1 MNTREFIFANFR
13 NLGKANKNTTL
24 FLNAGLG
31 TMEGDLILIIGEN
44 NAGKTNALAALN
56 AFGLKTIKE
65 SDKPNFLHYNEV
77 HTPSIS
83 LVYNHQPSTNL
94 DKNQAKTP
102 NSNTQ
107 SPKYSIELTYTEN
120 KNDEASQEINKQAT
134 IKALQDK
141 FQAIKELIA
150 RDKDGDY
157 IDDERWAKFN
167 ELEKELKQFNSNEI
181 GKSYIPIAKFKE
193 FYEDLQ
199 DFCFGEI
206 ELKKSDSIGL
216 YNHNQAN
223 IRLLDEKFKEF
234 EACFLSE
241 KNQSKFTKLKKE
253 WESLKKRHY
262 SYTGNVKFEMI
273 EKSYANLQ
281 ELLFPKDEFEKQI
294 LHYESSKCTVKR
306 TIDKDFE
313 TRFGIKANPQI
324 FFYKPTRLKDSDL
337 STTPNELEN
346 SVFFKSLCA
355 ALQDDK
361 WQLLIKHYK
370 EKKSAQRGQLE
381 KEINQRIQEI
391 ISKRFNELYGKD
403 EAYSFNLRLE
413 ENKLEFLLHKNGEA
427 LRLNEQS
434 SAFEWFFNFFFNF
447 LHAQTLNKGDL
458 VLIDELET
466 HFSVPA
472 QRDLRAFL
480 KDYANTNGITFIATT
495 HSPFLADIEHLDEL
509 RIIEQQDD
517 GWAGIINDF
526 SLFSKD
532 KTRVDALKD
541 IKKAFGVQGLV
552 SKRVIF
558 VEGITDYN
566 YLTKFKQLYQ
576 QEKKETLNL
585 AFLPVGGL
593 GDPENSNDEKAKHL
607 IKELPKLTDRHAILL
622 VDNDDKGKAFKKQ
635 AEKCKDLTLTVVRID
650 EAFGNSQ
657 AKSTIK
663 EIENLF
669 SQADRERHK
678 EILQAKSKP
687 NESGSVASRLF
698 KNGDNDDFELE
709 EQTKENFF
717 KLLKYLKNL
726 KFVYK
731 VSVKSV
737 KKQITKPF

>member
-1 MNTREFIFANFR
+1 MR
-13 NLGKANKNTTL
+13 
-24 FLNAGLG
+24 
-31 TMEGDLILIIGEN
+31 
-44 NAGKTNALAALN
+44 
-56 AFGLKTIKE
+56 
-65 SDKPNFLHYNEV
+65 
-77 HTPSIS
+77 
-83 LVYNHQPSTNL
+83 
-94 DKNQAKTP
+94 
-102 NSNTQ
+102 
-107 SPKYSIELTYTEN
+107 
-120 KNDEASQEINKQAT
+120 
-134 IKALQDK
+134 
-141 FQAIKELIA
+141 
-150 RDKDGDY
+150 
-157 IDDERWAKFN
+157 
-167 ELEKELKQFNSNEI
+167 
-181 GKSYIPIAKFKE
+181 
-193 FYEDLQ
+193 
-199 DFCFGEI
+199 
-206 ELKKSDSIGL
+206 
-216 YNHNQAN
+216 
-223 IRLLDEKFKEF
+223 
-234 EACFLSE
+234 
-241 KNQSKFTKLKKE
+241 
-253 WESLKKRHY
+253 
-262 SYTGNVKFEMI
+262 
-273 EKSYANLQ
+273 
-281 ELLFPKDEFEKQI
+281 
-294 LHYESSKCTVKR
+294 YESSKCSVKKA
-306 TIDKDFE
+306 IDKDFE

-346 SVFFKSLCA
+346 SVFLKSLCA

-391 ISKRFNELYGKD
+391 ISKRFNKLYGKD

-413 ENKLEFLLHKNGEA
+413 ENKLEFLLYKNGEA

-472 QRDLRAFL
+472 QKDLRAFL
-480 KDYANTNGITFIATT
+480 KAYAKKNGITFIATT

-566 YLTKFKQLYQ
+566 YLIKFKQLYQ

-593 GDPENSNDEKAKHL
+593 GDPKNSNDEKAKHL
-607 IKELPKLTDRHAILL
+607 IQELPKLTDRHAILL
-622 VDNDDKGKAFKKQ
+622 VDNDDKGKAFQKQ
-635 AEKCKDLTLTVVRID
+635 AEKCKDLTVVRID
-650 EAFGNSQ
+650 EAFENSQ

-663 EIENLF
+663 EIETLF
-669 SQADRERHK
+669 SQADREKYK

-698 KNGDNDDFELE
+698 KNGENDDFELE

-717 KLLKYLKNL
+717 TLLEYLN
-726 KFVYK
+726 KFE
-731 VSVKSV
+731 
-737 KKQITKPF
+737 ICL

>member
-1 MNTREFIFANFR
+1 M
-13 NLGKANKNTTL
+13 
-24 FLNAGLG
+24 
-31 TMEGDLILIIGEN
+31 
-44 NAGKTNALAALN
+44 
-56 AFGLKTIKE
+56 
-65 SDKPNFLHYNEV
+65 HYNEA

-83 LVYNHQPSTNL
+83 LVYKHQPSTNL

-223 IRLLDEKFKEF
+223 IHSLDEKFKEF

-253 WESLKKRHY
+253 WESLKEKWRFGY
-262 SYTGNVKFEMI
+262 RQDFEMI
-273 EKSYANLQ
+273 KKFYASLQ

-294 LHYESSKCTVKR
+294 LRYESSKCSVKSA
-306 TIDKDFE
+306 IDKDFE

-361 WQLLIKHYK
+361 WQHALIKHYK

-391 ISKRFNELYGKD
+391 ISKRFNKLYGKD

-480 KDYANTNGITFIATT
+480 KAYAKKNGITFIATT

-517 GWAGIINDF
+517 GWADIIKDF

-566 YLTKFKQLYQ
+566 YLIKFKQLYQ
-576 QEKKETLNL
+576 QEKEETLNL

-593 GDPENSNDEKAKHL
+593 GDPKNSNDEKAKHL
-607 IKELPKLTDRHAILL
+607 IQELPKLTDRHAILL
-622 VDNDDKGKAFKKQ
+622 VDNDDKGKAFQKQ
-635 AEKCKDLTLTVVRID
+635 AEKCKDLTVVRID
-650 EAFGNSQ
+650 EAFEDSQ

-663 EIENLF
+663 EIETLF
-669 SQADRERHK
+669 SQADKEKYK

-687 NESGSVASRLF
+687 NESGSVASRVF
-698 KNGDNDDFELE
+698 KNGDSNDFKLE

-717 KLLKYLKNL
+717 TLLEYLN
-726 KFVYK
+726 KFE
-731 VSVKSV
+731 
-737 KKQITKPF
+737 ICL

>member
-1 MNTREFIFANFR
+1 MNTRKFIFANFR
-13 NLGKANKNTTL
+13 NLGKANKNTL

-65 SDKPNFLHYNEV
+65 SDKPNFLYYNEA

-83 LVYNHQPSTNL
+83 LVY
-94 DKNQAKTP
+94 KNSRTKSP
-102 NSNTQ
+102 N
-107 SPKYSIELTYTEN
+107 SIELTYTEN
-120 KNDEASQEINKQAT
+120 KNGEASQEIDKQAT
-134 IKALQDK
+134 IKALQAK

-157 IDDERWAKFN
+157 IDDERWTKFD
-167 ELEKELKQFNSNEI
+167 ELEKELKQFHIDEI
-181 GKSYIPIAKFKE
+181 DKSYIPIAKFKE

-206 ELKKSDSIGL
+206 ELKKSDSRGL

-223 IRLLDEKFKEF
+223 IHSLDEKFKEF
-234 EACFLSE
+234 EARFLSE
-241 KNQSKFTKLKKE
+241 KNQSKFTELKNE
-253 WESLKKRHY
+253 WESLKEKWKW
-262 SYTGNVKFEMI
+262 SFGDTSDAKFTMMQ
-273 EKSYANLQ
+273 KFYASLQ

-294 LHYESSKCTVKR
+294 LRYESSKCSVKSA
-306 TIDKDFE
+306 IDKDFE
-313 TRFGIKANPQI
+313 TRFGIKANPKI

-346 SVFFKSLCA
+346 SVFLKSLCA

-381 KEINQRIQEI
+381 KAINQRIQEI
-391 ISKRFNELYGKD
+391 ISKRFNELYDKD
-403 EAYSFNLRLE
+403 ETYSFNLRLE
-413 ENKLEFLLHKNGEA
+413 ENKLEFLLYKNGEA
-427 LRLNEQS
+427 LKLSEQS

-472 QRDLRAFL
+472 QRDLRTFL
-480 KDYANTNGITFIATT
+480 KAYAKRNGITFIATT

-509 RIIEQQDD
+509 RIIKQQDD
-517 GWAGIINDF
+517 GGADIINDF

-566 YLTKFKQLYQ
+566 YLIKFKQLYQQVYQ

-585 AFLPVGGL
+585 TFLPVGGL
-593 GDPENSNDEKAKHL
+593 GNPENSNDEKAKHL
-607 IKELPKLTDRHAILL
+607 IQELPKLTDRHAILL
-622 VDNDDKGKAFKKQ
+622 VDNDDKGKAFQKQ
-635 AEKCKDLTLTVVRID
+635 AEKCKDLTVVRID
-650 EAFGNSQ
+650 EAFEDSQ

-663 EIENLF
+663 DIETLF
-669 SQADRERHK
+669 SQADREKYK
-678 EILQAKSKP
+678 EILQAKR
-687 NESGSVASRLF
+687 NASGSVASRLF
-698 KNGDNDDFELE
+698 KNGKNDDFKLE

-717 KLLKYLKNL
+717 KLLEYLN
-726 KFVYK
+726 KFE
-731 VSVKSV
+731 
-737 KKQITKPF
+737 ICL

>member
-1 MNTREFIFANFR
+1 M
-13 NLGKANKNTTL
+13 
-24 FLNAGLG
+24 
-31 TMEGDLILIIGEN
+31 
-44 NAGKTNALAALN
+44 
-56 AFGLKTIKE
+56 
-65 SDKPNFLHYNEV
+65 HYNEA

-83 LVYNHQPSTNL
+83 LVYKHQPSTNL

-107 SPKYSIELTYTEN
+107 SPNSIELTYTEN
-120 KNDEASQEINKQAT
+120 ENDKTSQEIDKQAT

-141 FQAIKELIA
+141 FQAIKELIT
-150 RDKDGDY
+150 RGKDGDY
-157 IDDERWAKFN
+157 IDGERLAKFN
-167 ELEKELKQFNSNEI
+167 ELEKELKQFHIDEI
-181 GKSYIPIAKFKE
+181 GKSYIPTKLQE
-193 FYEDLQ
+193 FYENLQ

-206 ELKKSDSIGL
+206 ELEKSGF
-216 YNHNQAN
+216 HNNYKPN
-223 IRLLDEKFKEF
+223 IHSLDEKFKEF

-253 WESLKKRHY
+253 WESLKEKWKR
-262 SYTGNVKFEMI
+262 SFGDTSDAKFTMMQ
-273 EKSYANLQ
+273 KFYASLQ

-294 LHYESSKCTVKR
+294 LRYESSKCPVKSA
-306 TIDKDFE
+306 IDKDFE

-361 WQLLIKHYK
+361 WQHALIKHYK

-391 ISKRFNELYGKD
+391 ISKRFNKLYGKD

-480 KDYANTNGITFIATT
+480 KAYAKKNGITFIATT

-593 GDPENSNDEKAKHL
+593 GNPENSNDEKAKHL

-622 VDNDDKGKAFKKQ
+622 VDNDDSGREIQKLA
-635 AEKCKDLTLTVVRID
+635 KDCRNLTVVRLDEGCND
-650 EAFGNSQ
+650 EA
-657 AKSTIK
+657 IK
-663 EIENLF
+663 YIETLF
-669 SQADRERHK
+669 SKADRERHR
-678 EILQAKSKP
+678 EILQAK
-687 NESGSVASRLF
+687 GSVASRLF
-698 KNGDNDDFELE
+698 KNGNFKLE
-709 EQTKENFF
+709 KQTKENFF
-717 KLLKYLKNL
+717 TLLKYLN
-726 KFVYK
+726 KFE
-731 VSVKSV
+731 
-737 KKQITKPF
+737 ICL

>member
-1 MNTREFIFANFR
+1 MY
-13 NLGKANKNTTL
+13 
-24 FLNAGLG
+24 
-31 TMEGDLILIIGEN
+31 
-44 NAGKTNALAALN
+44 
-56 AFGLKTIKE
+56 
-65 SDKPNFLHYNEV
+65 YNEA

-83 LVYNHQPSTNL
+83 LVY
-94 DKNQAKTP
+94 KNSRTKSP
-102 NSNTQ
+102 N
-107 SPKYSIELTYTEN
+107 SIELTYTEN
-120 KNDEASQEINKQAT
+120 KNGEASQEIDKQAT
-134 IKALQDK
+134 IKALQAK

-167 ELEKELKQFNSNEI
+167 ELEKELKQFHIDEI

-206 ELKKSDSIGL
+206 ELKKSDSRGL

-223 IRLLDEKFKEF
+223 IHSLDEKFKEF
-234 EACFLSE
+234 EARFLSE
-241 KNQSKFTKLKKE
+241 KNQSKFTELKNE
-253 WESLKKRHY
+253 WESLKEKWKW
-262 SYTGNVKFEMI
+262 SFGDTSDAKFTMMQ
-273 EKSYANLQ
+273 KFYASLQ

-294 LHYESSKCTVKR
+294 LRYESSKCTVKR

-313 TRFGIKANPQI
+313 TRFGIKANPKI

-381 KEINQRIQEI
+381 EKINEHIKMS
-391 ISKRFNELYGKD
+391 ISKHFNKLYDKD
-403 EAYSFNLRLE
+403 ETYSFNLRLE
-413 ENKLEFLLHKNGEA
+413 ENKLEFLLYKNGEA
-427 LRLNEQS
+427 LKLSEQS

-447 LHAQTLNKGDL
+447 LHTQTLNKGDL

-472 QRDLRAFL
+472 QRDLRTFL
-480 KDYANTNGITFIATT
+480 KAYAQENGITFIATT

-509 RIIEQQDD
+509 RIIKQQDD
-517 GWAGIINDF
+517 GGADIINDF

-566 YLTKFKQLYQ
+566 YLIKFKQLYQ
-576 QEKKETLNL
+576 QEKKVKLNL

-607 IKELPKLTDRHAILL
+607 IKELPKLIDRHAILL
-622 VDNDDKGKAFKKQ
+622 VDNDDKGKAFQKQ
-635 AEKCKDLTLTVVRID
+635 AEKCKDLTVVRID
-650 EAFGNSQ
+650 EAFEDSQ

-663 EIENLF
+663 DIETLF
-669 SQADRERHK
+669 SQADREKYK
-678 EILQAKSKP
+678 EILQAKR
-687 NESGSVASRLF
+687 NASGSVASRVF
-698 KNGDNDDFELE
+698 KNGDVFKNDDFKLE

-717 KLLKYLKNL
+717 TLLEYLN
-726 KFVYK
+726 KFE
-731 VSVKSV
+731 
-737 KKQITKPF
+737 ICL

>member
-1 MNTREFIFANFR
+1 MNTRKFIFANFR
-13 NLGKANKNTTL
+13 NLGKANKNTL

-65 SDKPNFLHYNEV
+65 SDKPNFLYYNEA

-83 LVYNHQPSTNL
+83 LVY
-94 DKNQAKTP
+94 KNSRTKSP
-102 NSNTQ
+102 N
-107 SPKYSIELTYTEN
+107 SIELTYTEN
-120 KNDEASQEINKQAT
+120 KNGEASQEIDKQAT
-134 IKALQDK
+134 IKALQAK

-167 ELEKELKQFNSNEI
+167 ELEKELKQFHIDEI

-206 ELKKSDSIGL
+206 ELKKSDSRGL

-223 IRLLDEKFKEF
+223 IHSLDEKFKEF
-234 EACFLSE
+234 EARFLSE
-241 KNQSKFTKLKKE
+241 KNQSKFTELKNE
-253 WESLKKRHY
+253 WESLKEKWKW
-262 SYTGNVKFEMI
+262 SFGDTSDAKFTMMQ
-273 EKSYANLQ
+273 KFYASLQ

-294 LHYESSKCTVKR
+294 LRYESSKCTVKR

-313 TRFGIKANPQI
+313 TRFGIKANPKI

-381 KEINQRIQEI
+381 EKINEHIKMS
-391 ISKRFNELYGKD
+391 ISKHFNKLYNKD
-403 EAYSFNLRLE
+403 ETYSFKLRLE

-427 LRLNEQS
+427 LKLSEQS

-472 QRDLRAFL
+472 QRDLRTFL
-480 KDYANTNGITFIATT
+480 KAYAQENGITFIATT

-509 RIIEQQDD
+509 RIIKQQDD
-517 GWAGIINDF
+517 GGADIINDF

-566 YLTKFKQLYQ
+566 YLIKFKQLYQ
-576 QEKKETLNL
+576 QEKKVKLNL

-607 IKELPKLTDRHAILL
+607 IKELPKLIDRHAILL
-622 VDNDDKGKAFKKQ
+622 VDNDDKGKSFQKQ
-635 AEKCKDLTLTVVRID
+635 AEKCKDLTVVRID
-650 EAFGNSQ
+650 EAFEDSQ

-663 EIENLF
+663 DIETLF
-669 SQADRERHK
+669 SQADREKYK
-678 EILQAKSKP
+678 EILQAKR
-687 NESGSVASRLF
+687 NASGSVASRVF
-698 KNGDNDDFELE
+698 KNGDVFKNDDFKLE

-717 KLLKYLKNL
+717 TLLEYLN
-726 KFVYK
+726 KFE
-731 VSVKSV
+731 
-737 KKQITKPF
+737 ICL

>member
-1 MNTREFIFANFR
+1 MNTRKFIFANFR
-13 NLGKANKNTTL
+13 NLGKANKNTL

-65 SDKPNFLHYNEV
+65 SDKPNFLYYNEA

-83 LVYNHQPSTNL
+83 LVY
-94 DKNQAKTP
+94 KNSRTKSP
-102 NSNTQ
+102 N
-107 SPKYSIELTYTEN
+107 SIELTYTEN
-120 KNDEASQEINKQAT
+120 KNGEASQEIDKQAT
-134 IKALQDK
+134 IKALQAK

-167 ELEKELKQFNSNEI
+167 ELEKELKQFHIDEI

-206 ELKKSDSIGL
+206 ELKKSDSRGL

-223 IRLLDEKFKEF
+223 IHSLDEKFKEF
-234 EACFLSE
+234 EARFLSE
-241 KNQSKFTKLKKE
+241 KNQSKFTELKNE
-253 WESLKKRHY
+253 WESLKEKWKW
-262 SYTGNVKFEMI
+262 SFGDTSDAKFTMMQ
-273 EKSYANLQ
+273 KFYASLQ

-294 LHYESSKCTVKR
+294 LRYESSKCTVKR

-313 TRFGIKANPQI
+313 TRFGIKANPKI

-381 KEINQRIQEI
+381 EKINEHIKMS
-391 ISKRFNELYGKD
+391 ISKHFNKLYNKD
-403 EAYSFNLRLE
+403 ETYSFKLRLE

-427 LRLNEQS
+427 LKLSEQS

-472 QRDLRAFL
+472 QRELRTFL
-480 KDYANTNGITFIATT
+480 KAYAKRNGITFIATT

-509 RIIEQQDD
+509 RIIKQQDD
-517 GWAGIINDF
+517 GGADIINDF

-566 YLTKFKQLYQ
+566 YLIKFKQLNQ
-576 QEKKETLNL
+576 QEKKVKLNL

-607 IKELPKLTDRHAILL
+607 IKELPKLIDRHAILL
-622 VDNDDKGKAFKKQ
+622 VDNDDKGKAFQKQ
-635 AEKCKDLTLTVVRID
+635 AEKCKDLTVVRID
-650 EAFGNSQ
+650 EAFEDSQ
-657 AKSTIK
+657 AKSTIE
-663 EIENLF
+663 EIETLF

-678 EILQAKSKP
+678 EILRAKSKP
-687 NESGSVASRLF
+687 NESGSVASRVF
-698 KNGDNDDFELE
+698 KNGDVFKNDDFKLE

-717 KLLKYLKNL
+717 TLLEYLY
-726 KFVYK
+726 KFE
-731 VSVKSV
+731 
-737 KKQITKPF
+737 ICL

>member
-1 MNTREFIFANFR
+1 MNTRKFIFANFR
-13 NLGKANKNTTL
+13 NLGKANKSTTL

-65 SDKPNFLHYNEV
+65 SDKPNFLHYNEA

-83 LVYNHQPSTNL
+83 LVY
-94 DKNQAKTP
+94 KNSRTKSP
-102 NSNTQ
+102 N
-107 SPKYSIELTYTEN
+107 SIELTYTEN
-120 KNDEASQEINKQAT
+120 KNGEASQEIDKQAT

-157 IDDERWAKFN
+157 IDGERWAKFN
-167 ELEKELKQFNSNEI
+167 ELEKKLKQFNSNEI
-181 GKSYIPIAKFKE
+181 GKSYIPIKLQE
-193 FYEDLQ
+193 FYENLQ

-206 ELKKSDSIGL
+206 ELEKSGSRGL

-223 IRLLDEKFKEF
+223 INLLDEKFEEF

-253 WESLKKRHY
+253 WESLKKRCY
-262 SYTGNVKFEMI
+262 YIGDVKFEMI
-273 EKSYANLQ
+273 QKFYANLQ

-294 LHYESSKCTVKR
+294 LRYEDSKCPVKN

-466 HFSVPA
+466 HFSVPT

-480 KDYANTNGITFIATT
+480 KVYAKKNGITFIATT

-509 RIIEQQDD
+509 RIIKQQDD
-517 GWAGIINDF
+517 GGADIINDF
-526 SLFSKD
+526 SLFSQD
-532 KTRVDALKD
+532 KTRVDALQD

-566 YLTKFKQLYQ
+566 YLTKFKQLYK
-576 QEKKETLNL
+576 QEKKVKLNL

-593 GDPENSNDEKAKHL
+593 GDPKNSNDEKAKHL
-607 IKELPKLTDRHAILL
+607 IEELPELIDRHAILL
-622 VDNDDKGKAFKKQ
+622 VDNDGKGKSFQKQ
-635 AEKCKDLTLTVVRID
+635 AEKCKDLTVVRID
-650 EAFGNSQ
+650 EAFEDSQ

-663 EIENLF
+663 EIETLF
-669 SQADRERHK
+669 SQADKEKYK

-687 NESGSVASRLF
+687 NESGSVASRVF
-698 KNGDNDDFELE
+698 KNGDFELE

-717 KLLKYLKNL
+717 TLLEYLN
-726 KFVYK
+726 KFE
-731 VSVKSV
+731 
-737 KKQITKPF
+737 ICL

>member
-1 MNTREFIFANFR
+1 MNTRKFIFANFR
-13 NLGKANKNTTL
+13 NLGKANKNTL

-65 SDKPNFLHYNEV
+65 SDKPNFLYYNEA

-83 LVYNHQPSTNL
+83 LVY
-94 DKNQAKTP
+94 KNSRTKSP
-102 NSNTQ
+102 N
-107 SPKYSIELTYTEN
+107 SIELTYTEN
-120 KNDEASQEINKQAT
+120 KNGEASQEIDKQAT
-134 IKALQDK
+134 IKALQAK

-167 ELEKELKQFNSNEI
+167 ELEKELKQFHIDEI

-206 ELKKSDSIGL
+206 ELKKSDSRGL

-223 IRLLDEKFKEF
+223 IHSLDEKFKEF
-234 EACFLSE
+234 EARFLSE
-241 KNQSKFTKLKKE
+241 KNQSKFTELKNE
-253 WESLKKRHY
+253 WESLKEKWKW
-262 SYTGNVKFEMI
+262 SFGDTSDAKFTMMQ
-273 EKSYANLQ
+273 KFYASLQ

-294 LHYESSKCTVKR
+294 LRYESSKCTVKR

-313 TRFGIKANPQI
+313 TRFGIKANPKI

-381 KEINQRIQEI
+381 EKINEHIKMS
-391 ISKRFNELYGKD
+391 ISKHFNKLYNKD
-403 EAYSFNLRLE
+403 ETYSFKLRLE

-427 LRLNEQS
+427 LKLSEQS

-472 QRDLRAFL
+472 QRELRTFL
-480 KDYANTNGITFIATT
+480 KAYAKRNGITFIATT

-509 RIIEQQDD
+509 RIIKQQDD
-517 GWAGIINDF
+517 GGADIINDF

-566 YLTKFKQLYQ
+566 YLIKFKQLYQ
-576 QEKKETLNL
+576 QEKKVKLNL

-607 IKELPKLTDRHAILL
+607 IKELPKLIDRHAILL
-622 VDNDDKGKAFKKQ
+622 VDNDDKGKAFQKQ
-635 AEKCKDLTLTVVRID
+635 AEKCKDLTVVRID
-650 EAFGNSQ
+650 EAFEDSQ
-657 AKSTIK
+657 AKSTIE
-663 EIENLF
+663 EIETLF

-687 NESGSVASRLF
+687 NESGSVASRVF
-698 KNGDNDDFELE
+698 KNGDVFKNDDFKLE

-717 KLLKYLKNL
+717 TLLEYLY
-726 KFVYK
+726 KFE
-731 VSVKSV
+731 
-737 KKQITKPF
+737 ICL

>member
-1 MNTREFIFANFR
+1 M
-13 NLGKANKNTTL
+13 
-24 FLNAGLG
+24 
-31 TMEGDLILIIGEN
+31 
-44 NAGKTNALAALN
+44 
-56 AFGLKTIKE
+56 
-65 SDKPNFLHYNEV
+65 HYNEA

-83 LVYNHQPSTNL
+83 LVYKHQPSTNL

-216 YNHNQAN
+216 YNYNQAN
-223 IRLLDEKFKEF
+223 IRSLDEKFEEF

-253 WESLKKRHY
+253 WESLKEKWKR
-262 SYTGNVKFEMI
+262 SFGDTSDAKFTMMQ
-273 EKSYANLQ
+273 KFYASLQ

-361 WQLLIKHYK
+361 WQHALIKHYK
-370 EKKSAQRGQLE
+370 ENKSAQRGQLE

-391 ISKRFNELYGKD
+391 ISKRFNKLYGKG

-480 KDYANTNGITFIATT
+480 KAYAKENGITFIATT

-593 GDPENSNDEKAKHL
+593 GDPEDSNVEKAKHL

-622 VDNDDKGKAFKKQ
+622 VDNDDKGKTFQKQ
-635 AEKCKDLTLTVVRID
+635 AEKCKDLTVVRLD
-650 EAFGNSQ
+650 EAFENSQ
-657 AKSTIK
+657 AKSTIE

-669 SQADRERHK
+669 SQADREKYK

-698 KNGDNDDFELE
+698 KNGNFKLE

-717 KLLKYLKNL
+717 KLLEYLY
-726 KFVYK
+726 KFE
-731 VSVKSV
+731 
-737 KKQITKPF
+737 ICL

>member
-31 TMEGDLILIIGEN
+31 AMEGDLILIIGEN

-65 SDKPNFLHYNEV
+65 SDKPNFLHYNEA

-83 LVYNHQPSTNL
+83 LVYKHQPSTNL

-120 KNDEASQEINKQAT
+120 KNDEASQEINKQDT
-134 IKALQDK
+134 IKALQAK

-181 GKSYIPIAKFKE
+181 GKSYIPIKLQE
-193 FYEDLQ
+193 FYENLQ

-206 ELKKSDSIGL
+206 ELEESSSRVFRN
-216 YNHNQAN
+216 YN
-223 IRLLDEKFKEF
+223 IDLLDKKFEEF

-262 SYTGNVKFEMI
+262 NYNYTGDVKFEMI
-273 EKSYANLQ
+273 EKFYANLQ

-294 LHYESSKCTVKR
+294 LHYESSKYTVKR

-391 ISKRFNELYGKD
+391 ISKRFNKLYGKG

-480 KDYANTNGITFIATT
+480 KAYAKENGITFIATT

-509 RIIEQQDD
+509 RIIKQQDD
-517 GWAGIINDF
+517 GGADIINDF

-541 IKKAFGVQGLV
+541 IKKSLWRA
-552 SKRVIF
+552 R
-558 VEGITDYN
+558 
-566 YLTKFKQLYQ
+566 
-576 QEKKETLNL
+576 
-585 AFLPVGGL
+585 
-593 GDPENSNDEKAKHL
+593 
-607 IKELPKLTDRHAILL
+607 
-622 VDNDDKGKAFKKQ
+622 
-635 AEKCKDLTLTVVRID
+635 
-650 EAFGNSQ
+650 
-657 AKSTIK
+657 
-663 EIENLF
+663 F
-669 SQADRERHK
+669 S
-678 EILQAKSKP
+678 
-687 NESGSVASRLF
+687 V
-698 KNGDNDDFELE
+698 
-709 EQTKENFF
+709 
-717 KLLKYLKNL
+717 
-726 KFVYK
+726 
-731 VSVKSV
+731 
-737 KKQITKPF
+737 

>member
-1 MNTREFIFANFR
+1 MNTRKFIFANFR
-13 NLGKANKNTTL
+13 NLGKANKNTL

-65 SDKPNFLHYNEV
+65 SDKPNFLYYNEA

-83 LVYNHQPSTNL
+83 LVY
-94 DKNQAKTP
+94 KNSRTKSP
-102 NSNTQ
+102 N
-107 SPKYSIELTYTEN
+107 SIELTYTEN
-120 KNDEASQEINKQAT
+120 KNGEASQEIDKQAT
-134 IKALQDK
+134 IKALQAK

-167 ELEKELKQFNSNEI
+167 ELEKELKQFHIDEI

-206 ELKKSDSIGL
+206 ELKKSDSRGL

-223 IRLLDEKFKEF
+223 IHSLDEKFKEF
-234 EACFLSE
+234 EARFLSE
-241 KNQSKFTKLKKE
+241 KNQSKFTELKNE
-253 WESLKKRHY
+253 WESLKEKWKW
-262 SYTGNVKFEMI
+262 SFGDTSDAKFTMMQ
-273 EKSYANLQ
+273 KFYASLQ

-294 LHYESSKCTVKR
+294 LRYESSKCTVKR

-313 TRFGIKANPQI
+313 TRFGIKANPKI

-381 KEINQRIQEI
+381 EKINEHIKMS
-391 ISKRFNELYGKD
+391 ISKHFNKLYNKD
-403 EAYSFNLRLE
+403 ETYSFKLRLE

-427 LRLNEQS
+427 LKLSEQS

-472 QRDLRAFL
+472 QRELRTFL
-480 KDYANTNGITFIATT
+480 KAYAKRNGITFIATT

-509 RIIEQQDD
+509 RIIKQQDD
-517 GWAGIINDF
+517 GGADIINDF

-541 IKKAFGVQGLV
+541 IKKAFGMQGLV

-566 YLTKFKQLYQ
+566 YLIKFKQLYQQVYQ

-585 AFLPVGGL
+585 TFLPVGGL
-593 GDPENSNDEKAKHL
+593 GNPENSNDEKAKHL
-607 IKELPKLTDRHAILL
+607 IQELPKLTDRHAILL
-622 VDNDDKGKAFKKQ
+622 VDNDDKGKAFQKQ
-635 AEKCKDLTLTVVRID
+635 AEKCKDLTVVRID
-650 EAFGNSQ
+650 EAFEDSQ

-663 EIENLF
+663 DIETLF
-669 SQADRERHK
+669 SQADREKYK
-678 EILQAKSKP
+678 EILQAKR
-687 NESGSVASRLF
+687 NASGSVASRLF
-698 KNGDNDDFELE
+698 KNGKNDDFKLE

-717 KLLKYLKNL
+717 KLLEYLN
-726 KFVYK
+726 KFE
-731 VSVKSV
+731 
-737 KKQITKPF
+737 ICL

>member
-1 MNTREFIFANFR
+1 MNTRKFIFANFR

-65 SDKPNFLHYNEV
+65 SDKPNFLHYNEA

-83 LVYNHQPSTNL
+83 LVY
-94 DKNQAKTP
+94 KNSRTKSP
-102 NSNTQ
+102 N
-107 SPKYSIELTYTEN
+107 SIELTYTEN

-134 IKALQDK
+134 IKVLQDK
-141 FQAIKELIA
+141 FQDIKELIA

-193 FYEDLQ
+193 FYEGLQ

-216 YNHNQAN
+216 YNYNQAN
-223 IRLLDEKFKEF
+223 IRSLDEEF

-253 WESLKKRHY
+253 WESLKEKWKR
-262 SYTGNVKFEMI
+262 SFGDTSDAKFTMMQ
-273 EKSYANLQ
+273 KFYASLQ

-294 LHYESSKCTVKR
+294 LRYESSKCTVKN

-413 ENKLEFLLHKNGEA
+413 ENKLEFLLYKNGEA

-480 KDYANTNGITFIATT
+480 KAYAQENGITFIATT

-517 GWAGIINDF
+517 GGADIINDF

-541 IKKAFGVQGLV
+541 IKKAFGMQGLV

-566 YLTKFKQLYQ
+566 YLIKFKQLYQQVYQ

-593 GDPENSNDEKAKHL
+593 GNPENSNDEKAKHL

-622 VDNDDKGKAFKKQ
+622 VDNDDKGKAFQKQ
-635 AEKCKDLTLTVVRID
+635 AEKCKDLTVVRID
-650 EAFGNSQ
+650 EAFEDSQ

-663 EIENLF
+663 DIETLF
-669 SQADRERHK
+669 SQADREKYK
-678 EILQAKSKP
+678 EILQAKR
-687 NESGSVASRLF
+687 NASGSVASRLF
-698 KNGDNDDFELE
+698 KNGKNDDFKLE

-717 KLLKYLKNL
+717 KLLEYLN
-726 KFVYK
+726 KFE
-731 VSVKSV
+731 
-737 KKQITKPF
+737 ICL

>member
-1 MNTREFIFANFR
+1 MMQKF
-13 NLGKANKNTTL
+13 
-24 FLNAGLG
+24 
-31 TMEGDLILIIGEN
+31 
-44 NAGKTNALAALN
+44 
-56 AFGLKTIKE
+56 
-65 SDKPNFLHYNEV
+65 Y
-77 HTPSIS
+77 
-83 LVYNHQPSTNL
+83 
-94 DKNQAKTP
+94 
-102 NSNTQ
+102 
-107 SPKYSIELTYTEN
+107 
-120 KNDEASQEINKQAT
+120 AS
-134 IKALQDK
+134 
-141 FQAIKELIA
+141 
-150 RDKDGDY
+150 
-157 IDDERWAKFN
+157 
-167 ELEKELKQFNSNEI
+167 
-181 GKSYIPIAKFKE
+181 
-193 FYEDLQ
+193 
-199 DFCFGEI
+199 
-206 ELKKSDSIGL
+206 
-216 YNHNQAN
+216 
-223 IRLLDEKFKEF
+223 
-234 EACFLSE
+234 
-241 KNQSKFTKLKKE
+241 
-253 WESLKKRHY
+253 
-262 SYTGNVKFEMI
+262 
-273 EKSYANLQ
+273 LQ

-294 LHYESSKCTVKR
+294 LRYESSKCSVKSA
-306 TIDKDFE
+306 IDKDFE

-361 WQLLIKHYK
+361 WQHALIKHYK

-413 ENKLEFLLHKNGEA
+413 ENKLEFLLYKNGEA

-458 VLIDELET
+458 VLIDEIET

-480 KDYANTNGITFIATT
+480 KAYAKENGITFIATT
-495 HSPFLADIEHLDEL
+495 HSPFLAAIEHLDEL

-517 GWAGIINDF
+517 GGADIINDF

-541 IKKAFGVQGLV
+541 IKKAFGMQGLV

-566 YLTKFKQLYQ
+566 YLIKFKQLYQ
-576 QEKKETLNL
+576 QVYQQEKKEINL

-593 GDPENSNDEKAKHL
+593 GNPENSNDEKAKHL
-607 IKELPKLTDRHAILL
+607 IQELPKLTDRHAILL
-622 VDNDDKGKAFKKQ
+622 VDNDDKGKAFQKQ
-635 AEKCKDLTLTVVRID
+635 AEKCKDLTVVRID
-650 EAFGNSQ
+650 EAFENSQ

-663 EIENLF
+663 EIETLF

-687 NESGSVASRLF
+687 IESGSVASRLF
-698 KNGDNDDFELE
+698 KNGDSNDFKLE

-717 KLLKYLKNL
+717 TLLEYLNRFEICL
-726 KFVYK
+726 
-731 VSVKSV
+731 
-737 KKQITKPF
+737 

>member
-1 MNTREFIFANFR
+1 MNTRKFIFANFR
-13 NLGKANKNTTL
+13 NLGKANKNTTANKNTL

-65 SDKPNFLHYNEV
+65 SDKPNFLHYNEA

-83 LVYNHQPSTNL
+83 LVYKHQPSTNL

-134 IKALQDK
+134 IKALRDK

-206 ELKKSDSIGL
+206 ELKKSDSRGL

-223 IRLLDEKFKEF
+223 IHSLDEKFKEF

-241 KNQSKFTKLKKE
+241 KNQSKFTELKKE
-253 WESLKKRHY
+253 WEFLKKRHY
-262 SYTGNVKFEMI
+262 SYTGDVKFEMI
-273 EKSYANLQ
+273 EKFYANLQ

-294 LHYESSKCTVKR
+294 LHYESSKCTVKN

-346 SVFFKSLCA
+346 SVFLKSLCA

-391 ISKRFNELYGKD
+391 ISKRFNKLYGKD

-413 ENKLEFLLHKNGEA
+413 ENKLEFLLYKNGEA

-472 QRDLRAFL
+472 QKDLRAFL
-480 KDYANTNGITFIATT
+480 KAYAKKNGITFIATT

-566 YLTKFKQLYQ
+566 YLIKFKQLYQ
-576 QEKKETLNL
+576 QEKKEINL

-593 GDPENSNDEKAKHL
+593 GNPENSNDEKTKHL
-607 IKELPKLTDRHAILL
+607 IQELPKLTDRHAILL
-622 VDNDDKGKAFKKQ
+622 VDNDDKGKAFQKQ
-635 AEKCKDLTLTVVRID
+635 AEKCKDLTVVRID
-650 EAFGNSQ
+650 EAFENSQ

-663 EIENLF
+663 EIETLF
-669 SQADRERHK
+669 SQADREKYK

-698 KNGDNDDFELE
+698 KNGNFKLE
-709 EQTKENFF
+709 KQTKENFF
-717 KLLKYLKNL
+717 NLLEYLN
-726 KFVYK
+726 KFEICLE
-731 VSVKSV
+731 SSD
-737 KKQITKPF
+737 KKR

>member
-1 MNTREFIFANFR
+1 MY
-13 NLGKANKNTTL
+13 
-24 FLNAGLG
+24 
-31 TMEGDLILIIGEN
+31 
-44 NAGKTNALAALN
+44 
-56 AFGLKTIKE
+56 
-65 SDKPNFLHYNEV
+65 YNEA

-83 LVYNHQPSTNL
+83 LVY
-94 DKNQAKTP
+94 KNSRTKSP
-102 NSNTQ
+102 N
-107 SPKYSIELTYTEN
+107 SIELTYTEN
-120 KNDEASQEINKQAT
+120 KNGEASQEIDKQAT
-134 IKALQDK
+134 IKALQAK

-167 ELEKELKQFNSNEI
+167 ELEKELKQFHIDEI

-206 ELKKSDSIGL
+206 ELKKSDSRGL

-223 IRLLDEKFKEF
+223 IHSLDEKFKEF
-234 EACFLSE
+234 EARFLSE
-241 KNQSKFTKLKKE
+241 KNQSKFTELKNE
-253 WESLKKRHY
+253 WESLKEKWKW
-262 SYTGNVKFEMI
+262 SFGDTSDAKFTMMQ
-273 EKSYANLQ
+273 KFYASLQ

-294 LHYESSKCTVKR
+294 LRYESSKCTVKR

-313 TRFGIKANPQI
+313 TRFGIKANPKI

-381 KEINQRIQEI
+381 EKINEHIKMS
-391 ISKRFNELYGKD
+391 ISKHFNKLYDKD
-403 EAYSFNLRLE
+403 ETYSFNLRLE
-413 ENKLEFLLHKNGEA
+413 ENKLEFLLYKNGEA
-427 LRLNEQS
+427 LKLSEQS

-447 LHAQTLNKGDL
+447 LHTQTLNKGDL

-472 QRDLRAFL
+472 QRDLRTFL
-480 KDYANTNGITFIATT
+480 KAYAQENGITFIATT

-509 RIIEQQDD
+509 RIIKQQDD
-517 GWAGIINDF
+517 GGADIINDF

-566 YLTKFKQLYQ
+566 YLIKFKQLYQQVYQ

-585 AFLPVGGL
+585 TFLPVGGL
-593 GDPENSNDEKAKHL
+593 GNPENSNDEKAKHL
-607 IKELPKLTDRHAILL
+607 IQELPKLTDRHAILL
-622 VDNDDKGKAFKKQ
+622 VDNDDKGKAFQKQ
-635 AEKCKDLTLTVVRID
+635 AEKCKDLTVVRID
-650 EAFGNSQ
+650 EAFEDSQ

-663 EIENLF
+663 DIETLF
-669 SQADRERHK
+669 SQADREKYK
-678 EILQAKSKP
+678 EILQAKR
-687 NESGSVASRLF
+687 NASGSVASRVF
-698 KNGDNDDFELE
+698 KNGDVFKNDDFKLE

-717 KLLKYLKNL
+717 KLLEYLN
-726 KFVYK
+726 KFE
-731 VSVKSV
+731 
-737 KKQITKPF
+737 ICL

>member
-1 MNTREFIFANFR
+1 M
-13 NLGKANKNTTL
+13 
-24 FLNAGLG
+24 
-31 TMEGDLILIIGEN
+31 
-44 NAGKTNALAALN
+44 
-56 AFGLKTIKE
+56 
-65 SDKPNFLHYNEV
+65 HYNEA

-83 LVYNHQPSTNL
+83 LVYKHQPSTNL

-223 IRLLDEKFKEF
+223 IHSLDEKFKEF

-253 WESLKKRHY
+253 WESLKEKWKR
-262 SYTGNVKFEMI
+262 SFGDTSDAKFTMMQ
-273 EKSYANLQ
+273 KFYASLQ

-294 LHYESSKCTVKR
+294 LRYESSKCPVKSA
-306 TIDKDFE
+306 IDKDFE

-361 WQLLIKHYK
+361 WQRILIKHYK

-381 KEINQRIQEI
+381 KEINQRIQEF
-391 ISKRFNELYGKD
+391 ISKHFNELYGKKD

-434 SAFEWFFNFFFNF
+434 SAFEWFFFNF

-480 KDYANTNGITFIATT
+480 KAYANKNGITFIATT

-509 RIIEQQDD
+509 RIVEQQDD
-517 GWAGIINDF
+517 GGADIINDF

-593 GDPENSNDEKAKHL
+593 GDPKNSNDEKAEHL

-622 VDNDDKGKAFKKQ
+622 VDNDDKGKAFQKQ
-635 AEKCKDLTLTVVRID
+635 AEKCKDLTVVRID
-650 EAFGNSQ
+650 EAFENSQ

-663 EIENLF
+663 EIETLF
-669 SQADRERHK
+669 SQADREKYK
-678 EILQAKSKP
+678 EILQAKSKL

-698 KNGDNDDFELE
+698 KNGDVFKNGNFKLE

-717 KLLKYLKNL
+717 KLLEYLN
-726 KFVYK
+726 KFE
-731 VSVKSV
+731 
-737 KKQITKPF
+737 ICL

>member
-1 MNTREFIFANFR
+1 MNTRKFIFANFR
-13 NLGKANKNTTL
+13 NLGKANKNTL

-65 SDKPNFLHYNEV
+65 SDKPNFLYYNEA

-83 LVYNHQPSTNL
+83 LVY
-94 DKNQAKTP
+94 KNSRTKSP
-102 NSNTQ
+102 N
-107 SPKYSIELTYTEN
+107 SIELTYTEN
-120 KNDEASQEINKQAT
+120 KNGEASQEIDKQAT
-134 IKALQDK
+134 IKALQAK

-167 ELEKELKQFNSNEI
+167 ELEKELKQFHIDEI

-206 ELKKSDSIGL
+206 ELKKSDSRGL

-223 IRLLDEKFKEF
+223 IHSLDEKFKEF
-234 EACFLSE
+234 EARFLSE
-241 KNQSKFTKLKKE
+241 KNQSKFTELKNE
-253 WESLKKRHY
+253 WESLKEKWKW
-262 SYTGNVKFEMI
+262 SFGDTSDAKFTMMQ
-273 EKSYANLQ
+273 KFYASLQ

-294 LHYESSKCTVKR
+294 LRYESSKCTVKR

-313 TRFGIKANPQI
+313 TRFGIKANPKI

-381 KEINQRIQEI
+381 EKINEHIKMS
-391 ISKRFNELYGKD
+391 ISKHFNKLYNKD
-403 EAYSFNLRLE
+403 ETYSFKLRLE

-427 LRLNEQS
+427 LKLSEQS

-472 QRDLRAFL
+472 QRDLRTFL
-480 KDYANTNGITFIATT
+480 KAYAQENGITFIATT

-509 RIIEQQDD
+509 RIIKQQDD
-517 GWAGIINDF
+517 GGADIINDF

-566 YLTKFKQLYQ
+566 YLIKFKQLYQ
-576 QEKKETLNL
+576 QEKKVKLNL

-607 IKELPKLTDRHAILL
+607 IKELPKLIDRHAILL
-622 VDNDDKGKAFKKQ
+622 VDNDDKGKAFQKQ
-635 AEKCKDLTLTVVRID
+635 AEKCKDLTVVRID
-650 EAFGNSQ
+650 EAFEDSQ
-657 AKSTIK
+657 AKSTIE
-663 EIENLF
+663 EIETLF

-687 NESGSVASRLF
+687 NESGSVASRVF
-698 KNGDNDDFELE
+698 KNGDVFKNDDFKLE

-717 KLLKYLKNL
+717 TLLEYLN
-726 KFVYK
+726 KFE
-731 VSVKSV
+731 
-737 KKQITKPF
+737 ICL

>member
-83 LVYNHQPSTNL
+83 LVYKHQPSTNL

-107 SPKYSIELTYTEN
+107 SSKYSIELIYTEN

-181 GKSYIPIAKFKE
+181 GKSYIPTKLQE
-193 FYEDLQ
+193 FYENLQ

-206 ELKKSDSIGL
+206 ELKKSD
-216 YNHNQAN
+216 AN
-223 IRLLDEKFKEF
+223 IRSLDEKFEEF

-253 WESLKKRHY
+253 WESLKEKWRFDY
-262 SYTGNVKFEMI
+262 RQDFEMI
-273 EKSYANLQ
+273 EKFYASLQ

-294 LHYESSKCTVKR
+294 LHYESSKCTVKN

-480 KDYANTNGITFIATT
+480 KAYAKENGITFIATT

-517 GWAGIINDF
+517 GGAEIISDF

-593 GDPENSNDEKAKHL
+593 GNPENSNDEKAKHL

-622 VDNDDKGKAFKKQ
+622 VDNDDKGKAFQKQ
-635 AEKCKDLTLTVVRID
+635 AEKCKDLTVVRID
-650 EAFGNSQ
+650 EAFEDSQ

-663 EIENLF
+663 EIETLF
-669 SQADRERHK
+669 SQADRKRHK

-698 KNGDNDDFELE
+698 KNGNFELE

-717 KLLKYLKNL
+717 KLLKYLNRFEICL
-726 KFVYK
+726 
-731 VSVKSV
+731 
-737 KKQITKPF
+737 

>member
-1 MNTREFIFANFR
+1 MNTRKFIFANFR

-65 SDKPNFLHYNEV
+65 SDKPNFLHYNEA

-120 KNDEASQEINKQAT
+120 KNDEASQEIDKQAT
-134 IKALQDK
+134 IKALQAK

-167 ELEKELKQFNSNEI
+167 ELEKELKQFHIDEI
-181 GKSYIPIAKFKE
+181 GKSYIPTKLQE
-193 FYEDLQ
+193 FYENLQ

-206 ELKKSDSIGL
+206 ELEKSGSGVF
-216 YNHNQAN
+216 YNHNHN
-223 IRLLDEKFKEF
+223 IDLLDTKFEEF

-241 KNQSKFTKLKKE
+241 KNQSKFAKLKKE

-294 LHYESSKCTVKR
+294 LRYESSKCTVKS

-370 EKKSAQRGQLE
+370 EKKSAQREQLE
-381 KEINQRIQEI
+381 KEINQRIQEF
-391 ISKRFNELYGKD
+391 ISERFNKLYGKD
-403 EAYSFNLRLE
+403 KTYSFKLRLE

-427 LRLNEQS
+427 LKLSEQS
-434 SAFEWFFNFFFNF
+434 SAFEWFFNFFFNSE
-447 LHAQTLNKGDL
+447 
-458 VLIDELET
+458 IC
-466 HFSVPA
+466 
-472 QRDLRAFL
+472 
-480 KDYANTNGITFIATT
+480 
-495 HSPFLADIEHLDEL
+495 
-509 RIIEQQDD
+509 
-517 GWAGIINDF
+517 
-526 SLFSKD
+526 
-532 KTRVDALKD
+532 
-541 IKKAFGVQGLV
+541 QG
-552 SKRVIF
+552 S
-558 VEGITDYN
+558 N
-566 YLTKFKQLYQ
+566 Y
-576 QEKKETLNL
+576 
-585 AFLPVGGL
+585 
-593 GDPENSNDEKAKHL
+593 
-607 IKELPKLTDRHAILL
+607 
-622 VDNDDKGKAFKKQ
+622 
-635 AEKCKDLTLTVVRID
+635 
-650 EAFGNSQ
+650 
-657 AKSTIK
+657 
-663 EIENLF
+663 
-669 SQADRERHK
+669 
-678 EILQAKSKP
+678 
-687 NESGSVASRLF
+687 
-698 KNGDNDDFELE
+698 
-709 EQTKENFF
+709 
-717 KLLKYLKNL
+717 
-726 KFVYK
+726 
-731 VSVKSV
+731 
-737 KKQITKPF
+737 

>member
-1 MNTREFIFANFR
+1 M
-13 NLGKANKNTTL
+13 
-24 FLNAGLG
+24 
-31 TMEGDLILIIGEN
+31 
-44 NAGKTNALAALN
+44 
-56 AFGLKTIKE
+56 
-65 SDKPNFLHYNEV
+65 HYNEA

-83 LVYNHQPSTNL
+83 LVYKHQPSTNL

-107 SPKYSIELTYTEN
+107 SPKYSIELTYAEN
-120 KNDEASQEINKQAT
+120 KNDEASQEIDKQAT
-134 IKALQDK
+134 IKALQAK
-141 FQAIKELIA
+141 FQDIKELIA

-157 IDDERWAKFN
+157 IDDERWAKFDDI
-167 ELEKELKQFNSNEI
+167 ERKLKQFNSNEI

-199 DFCFGEI
+199 DFCFGDI
-206 ELKKSDSIGL
+206 ELEKSGSGVF
-216 YNHNQAN
+216 YNHNHN
-223 IRLLDEKFKEF
+223 IDLLDTKFEEF

-241 KNQSKFTKLKKE
+241 KNQSKFAKLKKE

-346 SVFFKSLCA
+346 SVFLKSLCA

-361 WQLLIKHYK
+361 WQRILIKHYK
-370 EKKSAQRGQLE
+370 ENKSAQRGQLE

-472 QRDLRAFL
+472 QKDLRAFL
-480 KDYANTNGITFIATT
+480 KAYAKKNGITFIATT
-495 HSPFLADIEHLDEL
+495 HSPFLAAIEHLDEL

-517 GWAGIINDF
+517 GGADIINDF

-541 IKKAFGVQGLV
+541 IKKAFGMPGLA
-552 SKRVIF
+552 SKRVVF

-585 AFLPVGGL
+585 TFLPVGGL
-593 GDPENSNDEKAKHL
+593 GEPKKPNDEKSQCL
-607 IKELPKLTDRHAILL
+607 IQDLPKLASHAILL
-622 VDNDDKGKAFKKQ
+622 VDNDDSGREIQKLA
-635 AEKCKDLTLTVVRID
+635 KDCRNLTVVRLDEGCND
-650 EAFGNSQ
+650 EA
-657 AKSTIK
+657 IK
-663 EIENLF
+663 YIETLF
-669 SQADRERHK
+669 SKADRERHR
-678 EILQAKSKP
+678 EILQAK
-687 NESGSVASRLF
+687 GSVASRVF
-698 KNGDNDDFELE
+698 KNGDFELE
-709 EQTKENFF
+709 KQTKENFF
-717 KLLKYLKNL
+717 TLLEYLN
-726 KFVYK
+726 KFE
-731 VSVKSV
+731 
-737 KKQITKPF
+737 ICL

>member
-1 MNTREFIFANFR
+1 MNTRKFIFANFR
-13 NLGKANKNTTL
+13 NLGKANKNTL

-65 SDKPNFLHYNEV
+65 SDKPNFLYYNEA

-83 LVYNHQPSTNL
+83 LVY
-94 DKNQAKTP
+94 KNSRTKSP
-102 NSNTQ
+102 N
-107 SPKYSIELTYTEN
+107 SIELTYTEN
-120 KNDEASQEINKQAT
+120 KNGEASQEIDKQAT
-134 IKALQDK
+134 IKALQAK

-157 IDDERWAKFN
+157 IDDERWTKFD
-167 ELEKELKQFNSNEI
+167 ELEKELKQFHIDEI
-181 GKSYIPIAKFKE
+181 DKSYIPIAKFKE

-206 ELKKSDSIGL
+206 ELKKSDSRGL

-223 IRLLDEKFKEF
+223 IHSLDEKFKEF
-234 EACFLSE
+234 EARFLSE
-241 KNQSKFTKLKKE
+241 KNQSKFTELKNE
-253 WESLKKRHY
+253 WESLKEKWKW
-262 SYTGNVKFEMI
+262 SFGDTSDAKFTMMQ
-273 EKSYANLQ
+273 KFYASLQ

-294 LHYESSKCTVKR
+294 LRYESSKCTVKR

-313 TRFGIKANPQI
+313 TRFGIKANPKI

-346 SVFFKSLCA
+346 SVFLKSLCA

-381 KEINQRIQEI
+381 KAINQRIQEI
-391 ISKRFNELYGKD
+391 ISKRFNELYDKD
-403 EAYSFNLRLE
+403 ETYSFNLRLE
-413 ENKLEFLLHKNGEA
+413 ENKLEFLLYKNGEA
-427 LRLNEQS
+427 LKLSEQS

-472 QRDLRAFL
+472 QRDLRTFL
-480 KDYANTNGITFIATT
+480 KAYAKRNGITFIATT

-509 RIIEQQDD
+509 RIIKQQDD
-517 GWAGIINDF
+517 GGADIINDF

-566 YLTKFKQLYQ
+566 YLIKFKQLYQQVYQ

-585 AFLPVGGL
+585 TFLPVGGL
-593 GDPENSNDEKAKHL
+593 GNPENSNDEKAKHL
-607 IKELPKLTDRHAILL
+607 IQELPKLTDRHAILL
-622 VDNDDKGKAFKKQ
+622 VDNDDKGKAFQKQ
-635 AEKCKDLTLTVVRID
+635 AEKCKDLTVVRID
-650 EAFGNSQ
+650 EAFEDSQ

-663 EIENLF
+663 DIETLF
-669 SQADRERHK
+669 SQADREKYK
-678 EILQAKSKP
+678 EILQAKR
-687 NESGSVASRLF
+687 NASGSVASRLF
-698 KNGDNDDFELE
+698 KNGKNDDFKLE

-717 KLLKYLKNL
+717 KLLEYLN
-726 KFVYK
+726 KFE
-731 VSVKSV
+731 
-737 KKQITKPF
+737 ICL

>member
-65 SDKPNFLHYNEV
+65 SDKPNFLHYNEA

-83 LVYNHQPSTNL
+83 LVYKHQPSTNL

-107 SPKYSIELTYTEN
+107 SSKHSIKLTYTEN
-120 KNDEASQEINKQAT
+120 KNGEASQEIDKQAT

-157 IDDERWAKFN
+157 IDDERWAKFD
-167 ELEKELKQFNSNEI
+167 ELEKELKQFHIDEI
-181 GKSYIPIAKFKE
+181 GKSYIPIKLQE
-193 FYEDLQ
+193 FYENLQ

-206 ELKKSDSIGL
+206 ELKKSGSRVF
-216 YNHNQAN
+216 YNHN
-223 IRLLDEKFKEF
+223 IDLLDKKFEEF

-253 WESLKKRHY
+253 WEFLKEKWRFGY
-262 SYTGNVKFEMI
+262 RQDFEMI
-273 EKSYANLQ
+273 QKFYASLQ

-294 LHYESSKCTVKR
+294 LRYESSKCPVKIA
-306 TIDKDFE
+306 IDKDFE
-313 TRFGIKANPQI
+313 TRFGIKANPKI

-361 WQLLIKHYK
+361 WQRILIKHYK

-403 EAYSFNLRLE
+403 ETYSFNLRLE

-472 QRDLRAFL
+472 QKDLRAFL
-480 KDYANTNGITFIATT
+480 KAYAKKNGITFIATT
-495 HSPFLADIEHLDEL
+495 HSPFLADIDHLDEL
-509 RIIEQQDD
+509 RIIEQQDNI
-517 GWAGIINDF
+517 GANIINDF
-526 SLFSKD
+526 SLFSQD
-532 KTRVDALKD
+532 KTRADALRD
-541 IKKAFGVQGLV
+541 IKKAFGVQNIIDET
-552 SKRVIF
+552 VIF

-576 QEKKETLNL
+576 QEKKATLNL
-585 AFLPVGGL
+585 TFLPVGGL
-593 GDPENSNDEKAKHL
+593 GEPKKPNDEKSQCL
-607 IKELPKLTDRHAILL
+607 IQELPKLASHAILL
-622 VDNDDKGKAFKKQ
+622 VDNDDSGREIQKLA
-635 AEKCKDLTLTVVRID
+635 KDCRNLTVVRLDEGCND
-650 EAFGNSQ
+650 EA
-657 AKSTIK
+657 IK
-663 EIENLF
+663 YIETLF
-669 SQADRERHK
+669 SQADKEKYK

-687 NESGSVASRLF
+687 IESGSVASRVF
-698 KNGDNDDFELE
+698 KNGNFKLE
-709 EQTKENFF
+709 KRTKENFF
-717 KLLKYLKNL
+717 NLLEYLNRFEICL
-726 KFVYK
+726 E
-731 VSVKSV
+731 SSD
-737 KKQITKPF
+737 KKR

>member
-1 MNTREFIFANFR
+1 M
-13 NLGKANKNTTL
+13 
-24 FLNAGLG
+24 
-31 TMEGDLILIIGEN
+31 
-44 NAGKTNALAALN
+44 
-56 AFGLKTIKE
+56 
-65 SDKPNFLHYNEV
+65 
-77 HTPSIS
+77 
-83 LVYNHQPSTNL
+83 
-94 DKNQAKTP
+94 
-102 NSNTQ
+102 
-107 SPKYSIELTYTEN
+107 
-120 KNDEASQEINKQAT
+120 
-134 IKALQDK
+134 
-141 FQAIKELIA
+141 
-150 RDKDGDY
+150 
-157 IDDERWAKFN
+157 
-167 ELEKELKQFNSNEI
+167 
-181 GKSYIPIAKFKE
+181 
-193 FYEDLQ
+193 
-199 DFCFGEI
+199 
-206 ELKKSDSIGL
+206 

-223 IRLLDEKFKEF
+223 IRSLDEKFEEF

-241 KNQSKFTKLKKE
+241 KNQSKFAKLKKE

-294 LHYESSKCTVKR
+294 LRYESSKCTVKR

-381 KEINQRIQEI
+381 KEINQRIQEF
-391 ISKRFNELYGKD
+391 ISKRFNELYGKKD

-413 ENKLEFLLHKNGEA
+413 ENKLEFLLYKNGEA

-480 KDYANTNGITFIATT
+480 KTYAKTNGITFIATT

-517 GWAGIINDF
+517 GGADIINDF

-593 GDPENSNDEKAKHL
+593 GNPENSNDEKAKHL
-607 IKELPKLTDRHAILL
+607 IKELPKLTDCHAILL
-622 VDNDDKGKAFKKQ
+622 VDNDDKGKSFQKQ
-635 AEKCKDLTLTVVRID
+635 AEKCKDLTVVRID
-650 EAFGNSQ
+650 EAFEDSQ

-663 EIENLF
+663 EIETLF

-698 KNGDNDDFELE
+698 KNGNFKLE
-709 EQTKENFF
+709 KQTKENFF
-717 KLLKYLKNL
+717 TLLKYLN
-726 KFVYK
+726 KFE
-731 VSVKSV
+731 
-737 KKQITKPF
+737 ICL

>member
-1 MNTREFIFANFR
+1 M
-13 NLGKANKNTTL
+13 
-24 FLNAGLG
+24 
-31 TMEGDLILIIGEN
+31 
-44 NAGKTNALAALN
+44 
-56 AFGLKTIKE
+56 
-65 SDKPNFLHYNEV
+65 HYNEA

-83 LVYNHQPSTNL
+83 LVYKHQPSTNL

-134 IKALQDK
+134 IKALQAK

-167 ELEKELKQFNSNEI
+167 ELEKELKQFNSDEI

-193 FYEDLQ
+193 FYEGLQ

-206 ELKKSDSIGL
+206 ELKKSDSRGL

-223 IRLLDEKFKEF
+223 IRSLDEKFEEF

-253 WESLKKRHY
+253 WESLKEKWKR
-262 SYTGNVKFEMI
+262 SFGDTSDAKFTMMQ
-273 EKSYANLQ
+273 KFYASLQ

-294 LHYESSKCTVKR
+294 LRYESSKCPVKSA
-306 TIDKDFE
+306 IDKDFE

-361 WQLLIKHYK
+361 WQHALIKHYK

-391 ISKRFNELYGKD
+391 ISKRFNKLYGKD

-480 KDYANTNGITFIATT
+480 KAYAKNNGITFIATT

-509 RIIEQQDD
+509 QIIEQQDD
-517 GWAGIINDF
+517 GGADIIKDF

-566 YLTKFKQLYQ
+566 YLTKFKQLYQQVYQ

-622 VDNDDKGKAFKKQ
+622 VDNDDKGKSFQKQ
-635 AEKCKDLTLTVVRID
+635 AEKCKDLTVVRID
-650 EAFGNSQ
+650 EAFEDSQ

-663 EIENLF
+663 EIETLF

-698 KNGDNDDFELE
+698 KNGNFKLE

-717 KLLKYLKNL
+717 TLLEYLY
-726 KFVYK
+726 KFE
-731 VSVKSV
+731 
-737 KKQITKPF
+737 ICL

>member
-1 MNTREFIFANFR
+1 M
-13 NLGKANKNTTL
+13 K
-24 FLNAGLG
+24 
-31 TMEGDLILIIGEN
+31 
-44 NAGKTNALAALN
+44 
-56 AFGLKTIKE
+56 
-65 SDKPNFLHYNEV
+65 
-77 HTPSIS
+77 
-83 LVYNHQPSTNL
+83 
-94 DKNQAKTP
+94 
-102 NSNTQ
+102 
-107 SPKYSIELTYTEN
+107 
-120 KNDEASQEINKQAT
+120 
-134 IKALQDK
+134 
-141 FQAIKELIA
+141 
-150 RDKDGDY
+150 
-157 IDDERWAKFN
+157 
-167 ELEKELKQFNSNEI
+167 
-181 GKSYIPIAKFKE
+181 
-193 FYEDLQ
+193 
-199 DFCFGEI
+199 
-206 ELKKSDSIGL
+206 
-216 YNHNQAN
+216 
-223 IRLLDEKFKEF
+223 
-234 EACFLSE
+234 
-241 KNQSKFTKLKKE
+241 KNQSKFTELKNE
-253 WESLKKRHY
+253 WESLKEKWKW
-262 SYTGNVKFEMI
+262 SFGDTSDAKFTMMQ
-273 EKSYANLQ
+273 KFYASLQ

-294 LHYESSKCTVKR
+294 LRYESSKCPVKSA
-306 TIDKDFE
+306 IDKDFE

-361 WQLLIKHYK
+361 WQHALIKHYK

-391 ISKRFNELYGKD
+391 ISKRFNKLYGKD

-480 KDYANTNGITFIATT
+480 KAYAKNNGITFIATT

-509 RIIEQQDD
+509 QIIEQQDD
-517 GWAGIINDF
+517 GGADIIKDF

-566 YLTKFKQLYQ
+566 YLTKFKQLYQQVYQ

-622 VDNDDKGKAFKKQ
+622 VDNDDKGKSFQKQ
-635 AEKCKDLTLTVVRID
+635 AEKCKDLTVVRID
-650 EAFGNSQ
+650 EAFEDSQ

-663 EIENLF
+663 EIETLF
-669 SQADRERHK
+669 SQADKEKYK

-698 KNGDNDDFELE
+698 KNGNFKLE

-717 KLLKYLKNL
+717 TLLEYLY
-726 KFVYK
+726 KFE
-731 VSVKSV
+731 
-737 KKQITKPF
+737 ICL

>member
-1 MNTREFIFANFR
+1 MNTRKFIFANFR
-13 NLGKANKNTTL
+13 NLGKANKNTL

-65 SDKPNFLHYNEV
+65 SDKPNFLYYNEA

-83 LVYNHQPSTNL
+83 LVY
-94 DKNQAKTP
+94 KNSRTKSP
-102 NSNTQ
+102 N
-107 SPKYSIELTYTEN
+107 SIELTYTEN
-120 KNDEASQEINKQAT
+120 KNGEASQEIDKQAT
-134 IKALQDK
+134 IKALQAK

-167 ELEKELKQFNSNEI
+167 ELEKELKQFHIDEI

-206 ELKKSDSIGL
+206 ELKKSDSRGL

-223 IRLLDEKFKEF
+223 IHSLDEKFKEF
-234 EACFLSE
+234 EARFLSE
-241 KNQSKFTKLKKE
+241 KNQSKFTELKNE
-253 WESLKKRHY
+253 WESLKEKWKW
-262 SYTGNVKFEMI
+262 SFGDTSDAKFTMMQ
-273 EKSYANLQ
+273 KFYASLQ

-294 LHYESSKCTVKR
+294 LRYESSKCSVKSA
-306 TIDKDFE
+306 IDKDFE
-313 TRFGIKANPQI
+313 TRFGIKANPKI

-381 KEINQRIQEI
+381 KAINQRIQEI
-391 ISKRFNELYGKD
+391 ISKRFNELYDKD
-403 EAYSFNLRLE
+403 ETYSFNLRLE

-447 LHAQTLNKGDL
+447 LHTQTLNKGDL

-472 QRDLRAFL
+472 QRELRTFL
-480 KDYANTNGITFIATT
+480 KAYAKRNGITFIATT

-509 RIIEQQDD
+509 RIIKQQDD
-517 GWAGIINDF
+517 GGADIINDF

-566 YLTKFKQLYQ
+566 YLIKFKQLYQ
-576 QEKKETLNL
+576 QEKKVKLNL

-607 IKELPKLTDRHAILL
+607 IKELPKLIDRHAILL
-622 VDNDDKGKAFKKQ
+622 VDNDGKGKAFQKQ
-635 AEKCKDLTLTVVRID
+635 AEKCKDLTVVRID
-650 EAFGNSQ
+650 EAFEDSQ
-657 AKSTIK
+657 AKSTIE
-663 EIENLF
+663 EIETLF

-687 NESGSVASRLF
+687 NESGSVASRVF
-698 KNGDNDDFELE
+698 KNGDIFKNDDFKLE
-709 EQTKENFF
+709 
-717 KLLKYLKNL
+717 
-726 KFVYK
+726 
-731 VSVKSV
+731 
-737 KKQITKPF
+737 

>member
-1 MNTREFIFANFR
+1 MY
-13 NLGKANKNTTL
+13 
-24 FLNAGLG
+24 
-31 TMEGDLILIIGEN
+31 
-44 NAGKTNALAALN
+44 
-56 AFGLKTIKE
+56 
-65 SDKPNFLHYNEV
+65 YNEA

-83 LVYNHQPSTNL
+83 LVY
-94 DKNQAKTP
+94 KNSRTKSP
-102 NSNTQ
+102 N
-107 SPKYSIELTYTEN
+107 SIELTYTEN
-120 KNDEASQEINKQAT
+120 KNGEASQEIDKQAT
-134 IKALQDK
+134 IKALQAK

-167 ELEKELKQFNSNEI
+167 ELEKELKQFHIDEI

-206 ELKKSDSIGL
+206 ELKKSDSRGL

-223 IRLLDEKFKEF
+223 IHSLDEKFKEF
-234 EACFLSE
+234 EARFLSE
-241 KNQSKFTKLKKE
+241 KNQSKFTELKNE
-253 WESLKKRHY
+253 WESLKEKWKW
-262 SYTGNVKFEMI
+262 SFGDTSDAKFTMMQ
-273 EKSYANLQ
+273 KFYASLQ

-294 LHYESSKCTVKR
+294 LRYESSKCTVKR

-313 TRFGIKANPQI
+313 TRFGIKANPKI

-381 KEINQRIQEI
+381 EKINEHIKMS
-391 ISKRFNELYGKD
+391 ISKHFNKLYNKD
-403 EAYSFNLRLE
+403 ETYSFKLRLE

-427 LRLNEQS
+427 LKLSEQS

-472 QRDLRAFL
+472 QRELRTFL
-480 KDYANTNGITFIATT
+480 KAYAKRNGITFIATT

-509 RIIEQQDD
+509 RIIKQQDD
-517 GWAGIINDF
+517 GGADIINDF

-566 YLTKFKQLYQ
+566 YLIKFKQLYQ
-576 QEKKETLNL
+576 QEKKVKLNL

-607 IKELPKLTDRHAILL
+607 IKELPKLIDRHAILL
-622 VDNDDKGKAFKKQ
+622 VDNDDKGKAFQKQ
-635 AEKCKDLTLTVVRID
+635 AEKCKDLTVVRID
-650 EAFGNSQ
+650 EAFEDSQ
-657 AKSTIK
+657 AKSTIE
-663 EIENLF
+663 EIETLF

-687 NESGSVASRLF
+687 NESGSVASRVF
-698 KNGDNDDFELE
+698 KNGDVFKNDDFKLE

-717 KLLKYLKNL
+717 TLLEYLY
-726 KFVYK
+726 KFE
-731 VSVKSV
+731 
-737 KKQITKPF
+737 ICL

>member
-1 MNTREFIFANFR
+1 M
-13 NLGKANKNTTL
+13 
-24 FLNAGLG
+24 
-31 TMEGDLILIIGEN
+31 
-44 NAGKTNALAALN
+44 
-56 AFGLKTIKE
+56 
-65 SDKPNFLHYNEV
+65 HYNKA

-83 LVYNHQPSTNL
+83 LVYKHQPSTNL

-134 IKALQDK
+134 IKALQAK

-167 ELEKELKQFNSNEI
+167 ELEKELKQFNSDEI

-193 FYEDLQ
+193 FYEGLQ

-206 ELKKSDSIGL
+206 ELKKSDSRGL

-223 IRLLDEKFKEF
+223 IRSLDEKFEEF

-253 WESLKKRHY
+253 WESLKEKWKR
-262 SYTGNVKFEMI
+262 SFGDTSDAKFTMMQ
-273 EKSYANLQ
+273 KFYASLQ

-294 LHYESSKCTVKR
+294 LRYESSKCPVKSA
-306 TIDKDFE
+306 IDKDFE

-361 WQLLIKHYK
+361 WQHALIKHYK

-391 ISKRFNELYGKD
+391 ISKRFNKLYGKD

-480 KDYANTNGITFIATT
+480 KAYAKENGITFIATT

-517 GWAGIINDF
+517 GGADIINDF

-566 YLTKFKQLYQ
+566 YLIKFKQLYQ

-593 GDPENSNDEKAKHL
+593 GNPENSNDEKAKHL

-622 VDNDDKGKAFKKQ
+622 VDNDDSGREIQKLA
-635 AEKCKDLTLTVVRID
+635 KDCRNLTVVRID
-650 EAFGNSQ
+650 EAFEDSQ

-663 EIENLF
+663 EIETLF

-698 KNGDNDDFELE
+698 KNGNFKLE
-709 EQTKENFF
+709 QQTKEIFF
-717 KLLKYLKNL
+717 TLLEYLY
-726 KFVYK
+726 KFEICLE
-731 VSVKSV
+731 SSD
-737 KKQITKPF
+737 KKR

>member
-1 MNTREFIFANFR
+1 MY
-13 NLGKANKNTTL
+13 
-24 FLNAGLG
+24 
-31 TMEGDLILIIGEN
+31 
-44 NAGKTNALAALN
+44 
-56 AFGLKTIKE
+56 
-65 SDKPNFLHYNEV
+65 YNEA

-83 LVYNHQPSTNL
+83 LVY
-94 DKNQAKTP
+94 KNSRTKSP
-102 NSNTQ
+102 N
-107 SPKYSIELTYTEN
+107 SIELTYTEN
-120 KNDEASQEINKQAT
+120 KNGEASQEIDKQAT
-134 IKALQDK
+134 IKALQAK

-167 ELEKELKQFNSNEI
+167 ELEKELKQFHIDEI

-206 ELKKSDSIGL
+206 ELKKSDSRGL

-223 IRLLDEKFKEF
+223 IHSLDEKFKEF
-234 EACFLSE
+234 EARFLSE
-241 KNQSKFTKLKKE
+241 KNQSKFTELKNE
-253 WESLKKRHY
+253 WESLKEKWKW
-262 SYTGNVKFEMI
+262 SFGDTSDAKFTMMQ
-273 EKSYANLQ
+273 KFYASLQ

-294 LHYESSKCTVKR
+294 LRYESSKCTVKR

-313 TRFGIKANPQI
+313 TRFGIKANPKI

-381 KEINQRIQEI
+381 EKINEHIKMS
-391 ISKRFNELYGKD
+391 ISKHFNKLYNKD
-403 EAYSFNLRLE
+403 ETYSFKLRLE

-427 LRLNEQS
+427 LKLSEQS

-472 QRDLRAFL
+472 QRELRTFL
-480 KDYANTNGITFIATT
+480 KAYAKRNGITFIATT

-509 RIIEQQDD
+509 RIIKQQDD
-517 GWAGIINDF
+517 GGADIINDF

-541 IKKAFGVQGLV
+541 IKKAFGMQGLV

-566 YLTKFKQLYQ
+566 YLIKFKQLYQQVYQ

-585 AFLPVGGL
+585 TFLPVGGL
-593 GDPENSNDEKAKHL
+593 GNPENSNDEKAKHL
-607 IKELPKLTDRHAILL
+607 IQELPKLTDRHAILL
-622 VDNDDKGKAFKKQ
+622 VDNDDKGKAFQKQ
-635 AEKCKDLTLTVVRID
+635 AEKCKDLTVVRID
-650 EAFGNSQ
+650 EAFEDSQ

-663 EIENLF
+663 DIETLF
-669 SQADRERHK
+669 SQADREKYK
-678 EILQAKSKP
+678 EILQAKR
-687 NESGSVASRLF
+687 NASGSVASRLF
-698 KNGDNDDFELE
+698 KNGKNDDFKLE

-717 KLLKYLKNL
+717 KLLEYLN
-726 KFVYK
+726 KFE
-731 VSVKSV
+731 
-737 KKQITKPF
+737 ICL

>member
-1 MNTREFIFANFR
+1 M
-13 NLGKANKNTTL
+13 
-24 FLNAGLG
+24 
-31 TMEGDLILIIGEN
+31 
-44 NAGKTNALAALN
+44 
-56 AFGLKTIKE
+56 
-65 SDKPNFLHYNEV
+65 
-77 HTPSIS
+77 
-83 LVYNHQPSTNL
+83 
-94 DKNQAKTP
+94 
-102 NSNTQ
+102 
-107 SPKYSIELTYTEN
+107 
-120 KNDEASQEINKQAT
+120 
-134 IKALQDK
+134 
-141 FQAIKELIA
+141 
-150 RDKDGDY
+150 
-157 IDDERWAKFN
+157 
-167 ELEKELKQFNSNEI
+167 
-181 GKSYIPIAKFKE
+181 
-193 FYEDLQ
+193 
-199 DFCFGEI
+199 
-206 ELKKSDSIGL
+206 
-216 YNHNQAN
+216 
-223 IRLLDEKFKEF
+223 
-234 EACFLSE
+234 SE
-241 KNQSKFTKLKKE
+241 KNQSKFIELKNE
-253 WESLKKRHY
+253 WESLKEKWKW
-262 SYTGNVKFEMI
+262 SFGDTSDAKFTMMQ
-273 EKSYANLQ
+273 KFYASLQ

-294 LHYESSKCTVKR
+294 LRYESSKCTVKR

-313 TRFGIKANPQI
+313 TRFGIKVNPKI

-346 SVFFKSLCA
+346 SVFLKSLCA
-355 ALQDDK
+355 ALKDNK

-370 EKKSAQRGQLE
+370 EKKSAQREQLE
-381 KEINQRIQEI
+381 KEINQRIQKI
-391 ISKRFNELYGKD
+391 ISERFNKLYGKD

-480 KDYANTNGITFIATT
+480 KDYAKENGITFIATT

-517 GWAGIINDF
+517 GGADIINDF

-541 IKKAFGVQGLV
+541 IKKAFGMQGLV

-566 YLTKFKQLYQ
+566 YLIKFKQLYQ
-576 QEKKETLNL
+576 QVYQQEKKETNL

-593 GDPENSNDEKAKHL
+593 GNPENSNEKAEHL
-607 IKELPKLTDRHAILL
+607 IQELPKLTDRHAILL
-622 VDNDDKGKAFKKQ
+622 VDNDDKGKSFQKQ
-635 AEKCKDLTLTVVRID
+635 AEKCKDLTVVRID
-650 EAFGNSQ
+650 EAFENSQ

-663 EIENLF
+663 DIETLF
-669 SQADRERHK
+669 SQADREKYK

-698 KNGDNDDFELE
+698 KNGNFKNGDFELE

-717 KLLKYLKNL
+717 KLLEYLN
-726 KFVYK
+726 KFE
-731 VSVKSV
+731 
-737 KKQITKPF
+737 ICL